1 MGRPNIDFQIEKVIY
16 KELHFRGSLGSRKHS
31 WRTALK
37 LMEQGKV
44 NLEPL
49 ASTVLPLDQW
59 QEAFDRFEKKD
70 GNKFMLLPCEED

>member
-1 MGRPNIDFQIEKVIY
+1 
-16 KELHFRGSLGSRKHS
+16 
-31 WRTALK
+31 
-37 LMEQGKV
+37 MEQGKV

-49 ASTVLPLDQW
+49 AGTVLPLERW